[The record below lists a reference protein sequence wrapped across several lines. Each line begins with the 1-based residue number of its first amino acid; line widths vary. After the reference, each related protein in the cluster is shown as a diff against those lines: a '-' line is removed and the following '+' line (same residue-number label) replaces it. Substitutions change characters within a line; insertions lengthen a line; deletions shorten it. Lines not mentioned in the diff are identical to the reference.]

1 MANRKGKNANYYL
14 HVTTQTTTERATRT
28 ELKIGDELMCSGRV
42 GSCCPISSTRCVTLV
57 TNPVILK
64 SCTFTI
70 YNNSNNKNAV

>member
-42 GSCCPISSTRCVTLV
+42 EVPPPYVAPVVVKFITNVVPMTLYIEKST
-57 TNPVILK
+57 I
-64 SCTFTI
+64 I
-70 YNNSNNKNAV
+70 